1 MILHAKLKQE
11 AYYKKPN
18 KQNSYTMKTNSL
30 ALVLSLAAL
39 YSCGP
44 DHKKENTTPSFT
56 LTVTEDNSFTQLPS
70 LQSFVF
76 ANKDGNW
83 LMFSGR
89 TNGFHGF
96 APPGMNF
103 PKLTANQQIYV
114 YDVASAKIDS
124 MPVPS
129 YGGDTANV
137 FLSTNLAHT
146 QQGDYLYACG
156 GYGIS
161 TGGDSA
167 KITYS
172 YFMRMQLNNAI
183 AAVKAHDQAAFKK
196 AVNWGKSDLVRS
208 TGGELYA
215 LPDGNF
221 YMALGHNFTGS
232 YSDSTAKQVYL
243 DQINVF
249 SLKVN
254 GFGGVNSL
262 SLLPVRTITDSL
274 PDSTTQFHRRDLVVA
289 PCVQSNGTD
298 IGLAIYG
305 GVFTYSGKDAPA
317 STNGTPFA
325 HPIYTTYTSHR
336 VDNGFS
342 QFSNIYSAAFMS
354 MYSSDANA
362 MLTSFFGGLGDSLK
376 NFAAANWTTNISTNM
391 RSYANSGDST
401 TMIMNPN
408 PMPGF
413 IGAEGVFIPDD
424 NVAFYNKDYKI
435 IDYTKLTDGQTVGRI
450 YGGIVSNY
458 NGAGNNP
465 VISHASGKVY
475 KVVIN
480 IVSDKEKN

>member
-1 MILHAKLKQE
+1 
-11 AYYKKPN
+11 
-18 KQNSYTMKTNSL
+18 MKNNSL
-30 ALVLSLAAL
+30 VLVLGLAAL

-44 DHKKENTTPSFT
+44 DHKKESTAPSFK
-56 LTVTEDNSFTQLPS
+56 LTVTEDNSFTKLPG

-76 ANKDGNW
+76 ASNEGNW

-96 APPGMNF
+96 AEPGMNF

-114 YDVASAKIDS
+114 YNAAASQIDS
-124 MPVPS
+124 MPIPS

-161 TGGDSA
+161 TGADSA
-167 KITYS
+167 RITYS
-172 YFMRMQLNNAI
+172 YFMRVQLKDAI
-183 AAVKAHDQAAFKK
+183 SAVKAHDQAAFKK
-196 AVNWGKSDLVRS
+196 AINWGKSDLVRS
-208 TGGELYA
+208 TGGELYL

-232 YSDSTAKQVYL
+232 YSDSTATQVYL

-289 PCVQSNGTD
+289 PSVQPNGTD
-298 IGLAIYG
+298 VGLAIYG
-305 GVFTYSGKDAPA
+305 GVFTYSGKGAPA
-317 STNGTPFA
+317 SGAGTPFA
-325 HPIYTTYTSHR
+325 NPIYTTYNSHR
-336 VDNGFS
+336 VETGFS

-391 RSYANSGDST
+391 RSYANSGDVT
-401 TMIMNPN
+401 TMITNPN
-408 PMPGF
+408 SLPGF
-413 IGAEGVFIPDD
+413 IGAEGVFIPDEGLT
-424 NVAFYNKDYKI
+424 FYNKDYKI

-458 NGAGNNP
+458 NGAGNAA
-465 VISHASGKVY
+465 VITHASNKVY

-480 IVSDKEKN
+480 IVSDKDKEKK